1 MDFARHQYETD
12 VLREQLRI
20 REEVSSKYSISA
32 HICFL
37 MTKLAEREILWGFY
51 ADQKIA

>member
-20 REEVSSKYSISA
+20 REEVSSKYLFT
-32 HICFL
+32 HLFL
-37 MTKLAEREILWGFY
+37 NDQLAEREIFWD
-51 ADQKIA
+51 ADKKIVY